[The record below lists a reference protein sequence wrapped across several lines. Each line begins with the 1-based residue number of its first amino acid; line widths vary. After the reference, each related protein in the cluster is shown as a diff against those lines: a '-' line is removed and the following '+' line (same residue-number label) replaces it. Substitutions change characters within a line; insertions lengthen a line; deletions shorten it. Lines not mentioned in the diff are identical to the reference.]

1 MALTKVTYSMIS
13 GAPANVLDYGA
24 DPTGATS
31 SVAAIQAAIDEN
43 PDGCVFFPV
52 GTYLIDAQVDM
63 DTGVSLSGYG
73 ATLSIT
79 TASSSFVYGATAVC
93 GPHVVEGFTIQG
105 DGTTTLNRAVFHSVS
120 GSQISGATYQDLYF
134 DSVSFGIY
142 VNQESAGNN
151 TAAKIVGCRFVNIFD
166 TSDGTISGRGLGVA
180 FSGGL
185 IAGRP
190 PLRGLVDGCT
200 FTNTGRHAVYVSS
213 GNTVTVS
220 NNSFYEHRAGGTLK
234 SYPLPALNISRC
246 QNIVATGNTFIGNTD
261 ACVAADNGSPSGT
274 CSSINVLGNTFI
286 DNSTYIFVVGTD
298 DPDTNGLVTNVSF
311 NSNVIKHKN
320 DSAYPPV
327 YVEHCNVLTICG
339 NQFSAT
345 DLTVSLGAMISLYGF
360 GSTVPSNNYFIR
372 DNTIIMP
379 TSGIATSRGVSVNT
393 NICSGTMACIIS
405 NNDIVAIEPIY
416 LASGQTNQNLLTGR
430 KINFPLNKTLTVAAG
445 VIAVTANR
453 HYVATEGGAG
463 TDDLDTING
472 GEDGQLLVLSSS
484 TSGQDVTLK
493 DGTGNLRLAGDYT
506 LTAVGDTIT
515 LIYDTPASLWFE
527 VSRSDNV

>member
-1 MALTKVTYSMIS
+1 MSLTKVTYSMIS

-24 DPTGATS
+24 DSTGATS
-31 SVAAIQAAIDEN
+31 SVAAIQAAIDAN

-79 TASSSFVYGATAVC
+79 TANSSFVYGATAVC
-93 GPHVVEGFTIQG
+93 GPHTIEGFTVQG
-105 DGTTTLNRAVFHSVS
+105 DGTTTLTNAVFHSVS
-120 GSQISGATYQDLYF
+120 GSQIAGATYKDMYF

-151 TAAKIVGCRFVNIFD
+151 TAAKVVGCRFVNIFD
-166 TSDGTISGRGLGVA
+166 TSDGLTSGRGLGVA
-180 FSGGL
+180 FSGGNA
-185 IAGRP
+185 AGRS

-200 FTNTGRHAVYVSS
+200 FTDTGRHAVYVSS

-220 NNSFYEHRAGGTLK
+220 NNSFYEHRVGATIR
-234 SYPLPALNISRC
+234 SYSLPALNFSRC
-246 QNIVATGNTFIGNTD
+246 SDVVAVGNTFIGNTD
-261 ACVAADNGSPSGT
+261 ACVGAQNGSPAGE
-274 CSSINVLGNTFI
+274 CSSVSIQGNVFV
-286 DNSTYIFVVGTD
+286 DNDQYILVVGTD
-298 DPDTNGLVTNVSF
+298 DPDTNGLVQNVSF
-311 NSNVIKHKN
+311 QNNTIKHKN
-320 DSAYPPV
+320 DSNLPAV
-327 YVEHCNVLTICG
+327 YVEHCNVLTISG
-339 NQFSAT
+339 NQISAR
-345 DLTVSLGAMISLYGF
+345 DLTVDHGGMISLYGF
-360 GSTVPSNNYFIR
+360 GSTVPSDNYFIR

-379 TSGIATSRGVSVNT
+379 TSGLATSRGVTVNT

-405 NNDIVAIEPIY
+405 NNDIVAITPIY
-416 LASGQTNQNLLTGR
+416 LAAGQTNQNLLTGR
-430 KINFPLNKTLTVAAG
+430 KINFPLNKTLTVASG

-472 GEDGQLLVLSSS
+472 GEDGQILVLSSS

-515 LIYDTPASLWFE
+515 LIYDAAASSWFE
-527 VSRSDNV
+527 VSRSDNA